1 MSQTINIPTFR
12 SIMELA
18 IFEKKLQKVKSVS
31 DETAKQLF
39 DAVNRG
45 RKLAQSLGFDDVYDA
60 QFAIDSIDHD
70 ISFRECYDR
79 LLTQD
84 DQLSAR
90 KEEVTALET
99 KLHDAEAKV
108 KELQTELEAR
118 TSYSRC
124 SIIYLLFSFTLIS
137 INRSISTES
146 SLREQLTRLNEKY
159 DALKNVKER
168 AAERYKVDFKKWR
181 AFNDWLFA
189 EDTKHNK
196 YRNEPGITREEKK
209 QRDMAC
215 IMRKKQMMIE
225 IGPDLARFEGEPG
238 DGDESTLL
246 MLIIP

>member
-1 MSQTINIPTFR
+1 M
-12 SIMELA
+12 
-18 IFEKKLQKVKSVS
+18 
-31 DETAKQLF
+31 
-39 DAVNRG
+39 
-45 RKLAQSLGFDDVYDA
+45 
-60 QFAIDSIDHD
+60 
-70 ISFRECYDR
+70 
-79 LLTQD
+79 
-84 DQLSAR
+84 
-90 KEEVTALET
+90 
-99 KLHDAEAKV
+99 
-108 KELQTELEAR
+108 
-118 TSYSRC
+118 
-124 SIIYLLFSFTLIS
+124 
-137 INRSISTES
+137 
-146 SLREQLTRLNEKY
+146 
-159 DALKNVKER
+159 KER